1 MNRSQFNKYL
11 LPGFIFQSLIIGGGY
26 GTGRELVEFFL
37 SAGPIYGLVNMA
49 IATIIWSVVLA
60 VCFEFSRMGDH
71 YEYRSFL
78 KSILGKGWIAYE
90 YLYLIGL
97 VLVVSVMGSAS
108 GEIFSEIFDVK
119 EIVGVMIMMVLVGLI
134 VFYGTQLVED
144 VLSIWSIILY
154 AVFITMFIVVF
165 KMFGSDITASFSLQS
180 EGSSLVMG
188 GIKYAAYNIG
198 LAPAILFCVR
208 HLDTRKEAIISGV
221 LAGII
226 GMIPALI
233 MFLAMLSQ
241 YPNIVSEAVPV
252 NLILDK
258 IEWSSFKLV
267 FQVVLFGTFI
277 ETGVSMIHGFNERII
292 SVNRNLDDKWRALI
306 GIGLLIISIF
316 IANAVGLIS
325 LIAKGYGFITW
336 GYWIIFVIPVLTIGL
351 KKVLNNQRMKKLFES
366 GLTTLLISVYD
377 GDEAAK
383 KNSKNVR

>member
-134 VFYGTQLVED
+134 VFYGTQLVEN

-154 AVFITMFIVVF
+154 AAFITMFIVVF

-180 EGSSLVMG
+180 EGPSLVMG

-277 ETGVSMIHGFNERII
+277 ETGVSMIHGFNERIV

-351 KKVLNNQRMKKLFES
+351 KKVINNE
-366 GLTTLLISVYD
+366 
-377 GDEAAK
+377 
-383 KNSKNVR
+383 